1 VARRRNEGLAEQ
13 FAVARAAGMTTAEWC
28 GRHGVAVSTANGW
41 ARLPW
46 FRPRVQSLRMSLVG
60 RELDLLAAHAVLRAT
75 RDDPPRPPLSTAG
88 SGKGSGKGLTV
99 RLATPDPPE
108 AA

>member
-1 VARRRNEGLAEQ
+1 VARRRNEGLAER
-13 FAVARAAGMTTAEWC
+13 FAVAKAAGMTTADWC

-46 FRPRVQSLRMSLVG
+46 FRPRVRALMLALAARQL
-60 RELDLLAAHAVLRAT
+60 ELLAEHAVSLDTAA
-75 RDDPPRPPLSTAG
+75 DPPR
-88 SGKGSGKGLTV
+88 
-99 RLATPDPPE
+99 

>member
-1 VARRRNEGLAEQ
+1 MPRRRNEGLAEQ
-13 FAVARAAGMTTAEWC
+13 FAVARAAGQATKDWC

-46 FRPRVQSLRMSLVG
+46 FRPRALMLALAARQL
-60 RELDLLAAHAVLRAT
+60 ELLAEHAVRPDTAA
-75 RDDPPRPPLSTAG
+75 DPPR
-88 SGKGSGKGLTV
+88 
-99 RLATPDPPE
+99 